1 MPSHR
6 CLPWGEGALSVC
18 LFLGAVFYAAAVSGA
33 CGCYSCLAGRAC
45 ALRTEATGDAF
56 TTFDSALAGEEDET
70 VVPYAEFR
78 IQNRWTSTGSTPS
91 VGGRGNP
98 ITVTWGI
105 VADGTPISG
114 DSAAPSSLIAMLNSQ
129 YGAGPGGLEN
139 APWMRFFYSAFGR
152 WSELSGV
159 AYRYE
164 PFDGGAAIDGTTAP
178 AGRPGVYPDVR
189 IGGHS
194 LDGASGANTLAYN
207 YFPSHSDMVID
218 TDNFAFYGNPEF
230 DSRRLRNVLMHEA
243 GHGLGLNHLDSN
255 NSSQLMEPFIST
267 AFDGP
272 QIDDILAIHRNYGD
286 VLEKNGGND
295 TFALATPIG
304 AKGAGDAWAIGT
316 NGSAQVV
323 ASNMTDFVSIDGS
336 SDRDYYKFSVIERV
350 SARVVMSQVGRTY
363 NEGPQDGEQTPLV
376 TSQLNPLNLSL
387 YRSSATDGIAVLAEA
402 EASSLTQKL
411 IEGLVL
417 EPGPDYVLDL
427 RGTIDNVQLY
437 RLDLLLTAVAVPE
450 PFALATVVTGLAAAA
465 ASRRSAA

>member
-1 MPSHR
+1 MPPYR
-6 CLPWGEGALSVC
+6 CLPWGQGALSVC
-18 LFLGAVFYAAAVSGA
+18 LFLGAVFYSAIVSGA
-33 CGCYSCLAGRAC
+33 CGCYTCLSGRAC
-45 ALRTEATGDAF
+45 ALRTDVTGDAF
-56 TTFDSALAGEEDET
+56 TFADPVLTSEADESE
-70 VVPYAEFR
+70 VPYAEFR

-114 DSAAPSSLIAMLNSQ
+114 NSREPSSLIAMLNSQ
-129 YGAGPGGLEN
+129 YGAGPGGIDN
-139 APWMRFFYSAFGR
+139 APWMRFFHSAFGR

-159 AYRYE
+159 TYRYE

-178 AGRPGVYPDVR
+178 SGRPGVYPDVR

-194 LDGASGANTLAYN
+194 IDGASGSNTLAYN

-218 TDNFAFYGNPEF
+218 TDNFAFYGNRDF

-243 GHGLGLNHLDSN
+243 GHGLGLNHLESN
-255 NSSQLMEPFIST
+255 NSAQLMEPFIST

-304 AKGAGDAWAIGT
+304 AKRGGDAWAIGT
-316 NGSAQVV
+316 NGGAQVV

-336 SDRDYYKFSVIERV
+336 TDRDYYRFTVTERV
-350 SARVVMSQVGRTY
+350 SARVVMNQVGRTY
-363 NEGPQDGEQTPLV
+363 NEGPQDGEQTSLV

-387 YRSSATDGIAVLAEA
+387 YSSSATDGIALLAEA
-402 EASSLTQKL
+402 EVSTVTRKL
-411 IEGLVL
+411 IEEIVL
-417 EPGPDYVLDL
+417 EPDSDYLLFV
-427 RGTIDNVQLY
+427 RGTVDNVQLY
-437 RLDLLLTAVAVPE
+437 RLDLLLTAAPVPE
-450 PFALATVVTGLAAAA
+450 PLALATALTGLVVAAAP
-465 ASRRSAA
+465 RRSAA